1 MGNFKEHLLF
11 GAIIYLLVLYLT
23 PIDRILNNLELLS
36 ALIVTLI
43 GSVMPDIDHKNSYV
57 YRATRATLS
66 TGTGII
72 VFTLSPFEIYE
83 SFGLSIV
90 VFTLIYSL
98 VTIPKIK
105 HRGFTHTITFM
116 LIVTAISTSLTNLT
130 IQSPLV
136 GLSLGIGVFSH
147 LLLDREFKFTP

>member
-11 GAIIYLLVLYLT
+11 GTIIYLLFLYIT
-23 PIDRILNNLELLS
+23 PVDRILNTLELLS
-36 ALIVTLI
+36 VLIITLI

-57 YRATRATLS
+57 YRASRATLS

-72 VFTLSPFEIYE
+72 VFVLSPFEIYE
-83 SFGLSIV
+83 SFGIGIV
-90 VFTLIYSL
+90 AFTLIYSI
-98 VTIPKIK
+98 VTLPKIK

-116 LIVTAISTSLTNLT
+116 LIITAISTSLANFA
-130 IQSPLV
+130 IQSPLI